1 MAVVPQSATSSRIAP
16 ALALA
21 LAVTALCMSPA
32 LALAQSPPPM
42 PPRAVSVSGDGS
54 VHAQPD
60 QAVVSMAVE
69 IVAAEL
75 DTAEASVSRS
85 VRDFLAAARKLGI
98 GDKDLASG
106 AVRVRPEYVWDEQ
119 TRKQKM
125 VGYRIRRGIEVSLKD
140 LGKLGDLLQ
149 AATGAG
155 INEISP
161 PVLESSRARSL
172 QREALVKAT
181 QDAQEKA
188 ALLARTLGV
197 TLGPVLRLSA
207 DDGMNA
213 PPVPMM
219 KASRMAA
226 DSAESGNSGM
236 GISTGEIEFQAS
248 VHAEFELQP

>member
-1 MAVVPQSATSSRIAP
+1 MTVVPKP
-16 ALALA
+16 AISLRFVLA
-21 LAVTALCMSPA
+21 LAVAALCLSPA
-32 LALAQSPPPM
+32 LALAQNPPPM
-42 PPRAVSVSGDGS
+42 PPRAISVSGDGS
-54 VHAQPD
+54 VHTQPD
-60 QAVVSMAVE
+60 QASVSMAVD
-69 IVAAEL
+69 IVEAEL

-98 GDKDLASG
+98 SDKDLASG
-106 AVRVRPEYVWDEQ
+106 AVSVRPEYVWDED

-125 VGYRIRRGIEVSLKD
+125 VGYRVRRGIEVSLKD

-161 PVLESSRARSL
+161 PALESSRAKSL

-188 ALLARTLGV
+188 ALLAKTLGV

-207 DDGMNA
+207 DDGMSA

-219 KASRMAA
+219 KASRMVA

-236 GISTGEIEFQAS
+236 GISTGEIEFQAN